1 MLRTNENQEWSFG
14 AADRPIAVLTG
25 SAADVVRWL
34 AGRRPMSVLD
44 VEADGNV
51 ADELRAF
58 VGKI

>member
-1 MLRTNENQEWSFG
+1 MLRTNEDHEWSFG
-14 AADRPIAVLTG
+14 AADQPIAVLTG
-25 SAADVVRWL
+25 SAADVVGWL